1 MPFLIVESYIS
12 LNLVGSFA
20 VVTSVVGGSV
30 VRSSA
35 VRGSLVRSSAVRAL
49 QSGAL
54 WSGVLQSEL
63 HIFAPECTNLL
74 YLQKP

>member
-35 VRGSLVRSSAVRAL
+35 VRASHFCARVHKFTVFAEAIEDCIIDLLERVR
-49 QSGAL
+49 GAL
-54 WSGVLQSEL
+54 L
-63 HIFAPECTNLL
+63 
-74 YLQKP
+74 